1 MTRSFQG
8 SLLLTLAPLVVTT
21 GCASVSTVADY
32 QTLPRRTF
40 QTGFEALEDFAGFY
54 LTPQGHLGTTRH
66 ELFAGQV
73 RSGSFAH
80 KAWIEGRNP
89 ESTLFV
95 NNNHRGYPTIQ
106 LHKRPGGGFRTPCR
120 IEWWVWLDMT
130 LMPGEWFSFA
140 TFSPDASDAWKRT
153 VLVNLSDQ
161 GVVHL
166 MHVPKQGQGNRSFQ
180 TSKPL
185 PMRTWVKLTTELTF
199 GSMGGEASVWQ
210 DDQLVSKAA
219 IEPTNP
225 LLEQAHF
232 GLYAP
237 PSVAT
242 GTVYNDDLIIQ
253 EL

>member
-1 MTRSFQG
+1 M
-8 SLLLTLAPLVVTT
+8 LAALAVAT
-21 GCASVSTVADY
+21 GCMQIPAVASY
-32 QTLPRRTF
+32 ETLPRRTF
-40 QTGFEALEDFAGFY
+40 QTGFESLEDFVGFY

-66 ELFAGQV
+66 EQSAQRV

-89 ESTLFV
+89 DSSRFE

-120 IEWWVWLDMT
+120 VEWWVWLDAP
-130 LMPGEWFSFA
+130 LAPGEWFSFA
-140 TFSPDASDAWKRT
+140 TFSTDASDGWQRT

-161 GVVHL
+161 GMVHL
-166 MHVPKQGQGNRSFQ
+166 MHVPRQGQGDRSFQ
-180 TSKPL
+180 GTKPF

-199 GSMGGEASVWQ
+199 GSRGGEAKVFQ
-210 DDQLVSKAA
+210 DGELVSEAT
-219 IEPTNP
+219 IEPTSP

-237 PSVAT
+237 PSLAT
-242 GTVYNDDLIIQ
+242 GTIYNDDLVLQ